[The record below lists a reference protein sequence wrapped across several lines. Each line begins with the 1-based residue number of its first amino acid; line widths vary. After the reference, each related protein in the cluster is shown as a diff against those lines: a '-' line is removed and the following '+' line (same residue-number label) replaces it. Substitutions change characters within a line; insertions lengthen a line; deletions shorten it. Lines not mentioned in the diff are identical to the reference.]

1 MRKQLD
7 SLYAIALLGI
17 LIHERKE
24 GDFLGEILE
33 QYSETRTPFF
43 STMDLIKK
51 IEAFYE
57 EWYYPESSTRDRS
70 FQKKQKFV
78 YPDRRGKKPLS
89 EADRDLRKFPITK
102 ERGRLGSFFV
112 HTKFRQNASWQG
124 DVYHGEDGTCYSFS
138 SLLSLLQI
146 MERECGE

>member
-51 IEAFYE
+51 MESFYE
-57 EWYYPESSTRDRS
+57 EWD
-70 FQKKQKFV
+70 
-78 YPDRRGKKPLS
+78 
-89 EADRDLRKFPITK
+89 
-102 ERGRLGSFFV
+102 
-112 HTKFRQNASWQG
+112 
-124 DVYHGEDGTCYSFS
+124 
-138 SLLSLLQI
+138 
-146 MERECGE
+146 

>member
-24 GDFLGEILE
+24 GDFQGEILQ
-33 QYSETRTPFF
+33 QYSEERTAFF

-51 IEAFYE
+51 MEAFYD
-57 EWYYPESSTRDRS
+57 EWDYPQSSSRDRS
-70 FQKKQKFV
+70 FKKKQNYH
-78 YPDRRGKKPLS
+78 YPDRRGEKHLS
-89 EADRDLRKFPITK
+89 DKAREVQKFPITE
-102 ERGRLGSFFV
+102 ERGRLASFFV
-112 HTKFRQNASWQG
+112 HTRFRQNASWQG
-124 DVYHGEDGTCYSFS
+124 DLYHGENGASYPFN